1 MKVRKEVRLQDLGL
15 EFRLL
20 AQGVKAGAALALMLQ
35 YMVATAK
42 TLCPVDTGAL
52 MSSIRWERRGPYE
65 AALIAGGGGF
75 INPRTGREV
84 DYARYVHDGTSRM
97 PARPFLLQA
106 IILNR
111 LMFIQRA
118 LQETRRV
125 AG

>member
-20 AQGVKAGAALALMLQ
+20 AQGIKSGADLALQLQ

-42 TLCPVDTGAL
+42 ALCPIDTGAL
-52 MSSIRWERRGPYE
+52 MASIRWERRARYE

-84 DYARYVHDGTSRM
+84 DYARYVHDGTYRM

-111 LMFIQRA
+111 LRFIQRA
-118 LQETRRV
+118 LYGTRRV